1 MTEKFKILVTRKWP
15 KKVEEKLLSTFDT
28 TLNVEDKPLSEAELI
43 EGMRSYDALLP
54 TVTDPIT
61 DKIISTQDRKVKII
75 GNFGVGFNNIDIDS
89 AKNNKVVVTN
99 TPEVLTDCTADIA
112 MLLML
117 GVARRGSEGEFHVR
131 KKEWSGWRPTHMMG
145 TKVTGKTLGLI
156 GMGRI
161 AQAMAH
167 KSHFGFNMKI
177 IFFDPYF
184 DNAEVIKKFGA
195 TKLSSIDEV
204 LSQADFVSLHCP
216 STKETKGLIN
226 KETISKMKNSAYLIN
241 TARGDIVNESEL
253 VEALKEE
260 RIMGAGL
267 DVYEKEPSVEKDLIS
282 LKNVFL
288 LPHLGSATNETREAM
303 GMRVFDNISAFFNN
317 KEPLDRVV

>member
-1 MTEKFKILVTRKWP
+1 MTQKFKILVTRKWP
-15 KKVEEKLLSTFDT
+15 KKVEEKLLATFDT
-28 TLNVEDKPLSEAELI
+28 TLNVEDKPLSESELI
-43 EGMRSYDALLP
+43 EAMKSYDALLP

-61 DKIISTQDRKVKII
+61 DKIISTPDKKVQII

-89 AKNNKVVVTN
+89 AKNNNIVVTN

-131 KKEWSGWRPTHMMG
+131 KNEWSGWRPTHMMG

-161 AQAMAH
+161 AQAMAR
-167 KSHFGFNMKI
+167 KSHFGFDMNI

-184 DNAEVIKKFGA
+184 DNKEVIKKFNA
-195 TKLSSIDEV
+195 TKLDTIDEV

-226 KETISKMKNSAYLIN
+226 KGTISKL
-241 TARGDIVNESEL
+241 
-253 VEALKEE
+253 AL
-260 RIMGAGL
+260 
-267 DVYEKEPSVEKDLIS
+267 
-282 LKNVFL
+282 
-288 LPHLGSATNETREAM
+288 
-303 GMRVFDNISAFFNN
+303 
-317 KEPLDRVV
+317 